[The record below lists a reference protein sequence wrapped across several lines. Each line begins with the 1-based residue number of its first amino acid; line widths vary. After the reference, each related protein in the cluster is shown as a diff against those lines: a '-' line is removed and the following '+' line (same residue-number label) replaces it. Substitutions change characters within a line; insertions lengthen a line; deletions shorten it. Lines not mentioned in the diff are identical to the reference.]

1 MITYELTP
9 YNIVFSMGSEIDQ
22 LCKICNILGM
32 PDLTIFPEGTNTSR
46 LLGIFSCEE
55 VSFCWTGVQFLVF
68 SYVCHSHY
76 HSFQMLVQNIRT
88 CLDFGGYC

>member
-55 VSFCWTGVQFLVF
+55 VSFCWPGVQFLVF
-68 SYVCHSHY
+68 SYVGLSHY
-76 HSFQMLVQNIRT
+76 HSFFFFLK
-88 CLDFGGYC
+88 